1 MKLNRSIRFSLTLWY
16 TVTLLVVML
25 LFSSVVYV
33 TIRADIYKETDR
45 GLLSIA
51 ESLASPTMEPFR
63 KAAPSVFD
71 QVLEDFFGPKIS
83 DKYVQLLEPNG
94 NVSAA
99 SKNLNNTR
107 LPLSRK
113 AQKKTSAGSISQ
125 ETVSI
130 SGLPLIRM
138 ITMPVYSDRHLA
150 RIVQV
155 GTSLNDQYETLRKFE
170 IIFAVSIPL
179 GVLVLCGGGWF
190 LAGRALKPVDEITRS
205 AQRITAEN
213 LSQRLVVVNPNDE
226 IGRLAET
233 FNSTLS
239 RLEASFIRT
248 KRFFADIS
256 HELRTPLTIIRGEA
270 EVGMKWAKDPEEFRE
285 IMTSTLDE
293 ANRMSAIVES
303 LLELSRAE
311 EGGLHLESHEIDIPQ
326 FLSGLAK
333 EFQQQSRITEQN
345 KKVVITHSSQVCV
358 LGDQRRLRQV
368 FLNLLD
374 NALKYTPEGG
384 TVRVGISGANNVVMI
399 SVSDDGPGIP
409 PEDIPH
415 IFERFY
421 RVDKSRNRGDGG
433 SGLGLSLVKSLLEA
447 HGGTV
452 SVTSTVGKGS
462 VFTVTLPA
470 TECSQL
476 DTDRHS

>member
-1 MKLNRSIRFSLTLWY
+1 MKFHRSIRFSLTLWY

-25 LFSSVVYV
+25 LFSSFIYV
-33 TIRADIYKETDR
+33 TIRADLYKETDR

-71 QVLEDFFGPKIS
+71 QVLEDFFGPKIA
-83 DKYVQLLEPNG
+83 DKHVQLLEPNG

-99 SKNLNNTR
+99 SRNLNNVR

-113 AQKKTSAGSISQ
+113 ALSKAGSGDICQ
-125 ETVSI
+125 ETISI
-130 SGLPLIRM
+130 GGVPLRM

-155 GTSLNDQYETLRKFE
+155 ATSLNEQYDTLRKFE
-170 IIFAVSIPL
+170 IIFGISIPL
-179 GVLVLCGGGWF
+179 GILVLCGGGWF
-190 LAGRALKPVDEITRS
+190 LAGRALKPVDEITRT

-233 FNSTLS
+233 FNSTLA

-285 IMTSTLDE
+285 ILHSTLDE
-293 ANRMSAIVES
+293 VNRMSAMVES

-311 EGGLHLESHEIDIPQ
+311 EGGLHLETLELDMTQ
-326 FLSGLAK
+326 FIMSLAK
-333 EFQQQSRITEQN
+333 EFQQQSRIIEQG
-345 KKVVITHSSQVCV
+345 KSIVVSPSCQICV
-358 LGDQRRLRQV
+358 MGDLRRLRQV
-368 FLNLLD
+368 FSNLLD
-374 NALKYTPEGG
+374 NALKFTPEQG
-384 TVRVGISGANNVVMI
+384 TVRIGISAENSTAVIN
-399 SVSDDGPGIP
+399 VSDDGPGIP
-409 PEDIPH
+409 PDDLPH

-421 RVDKSRNRGDGG
+421 RVDQSRNRIDGG
-433 SGLGLSLVKSLLEA
+433 SGLGLSLVKSLVEA
-447 HGGTV
+447 HGG
-452 SVTSTVGKGS
+452 SVTVESTIGKGS
-462 VFTVTLPA
+462 IFSVTLPA
-470 TECSQL
+470 IECSGTDQDL
-476 DTDRHS
+476 D